1 MGHGYGCYLRRR
13 EHGLWRLHRLNLAPV
28 RRRFFLAIA
37 CLQLG
42 HSQHK
47 NRPAITPFA
56 TPPDA
61 ILQVDQLCFSYPQ
74 QPLFTDVSLCAPPGV
89 TLVRGGDGAGKT
101 TLLRLLAG
109 ELPADAGELYI
120 HGVRLSDAPA
130 AYQKQVFWVDPRNN
144 AYDQISANDYFQ
156 SLQSQYPLFA
166 TPDLGRLIEG
176 LYLTPHVDKPMYML
190 STGSK
195 RKVYLAAAFASG
207 AALTLLD
214 SPFAALDKPSIGF
227 VMTLLNEAAKQPA
240 RAWVVAHYDGLG
252 DVPLV
257 NTVDLGL

>member
-1 MGHGYGCYLRRR
+1 M
-13 EHGLWRLHRLNLAPV
+13 
-28 RRRFFLAIA
+28 A
-37 CLQLG
+37 CLQSV
-42 HSQHK
+42 HSPHQ
-47 NRPAITPFA
+47 NRPPIAHSTTPL
-56 TPPDA
+56 DA

-74 QPLFTDVSLCAPPGV
+74 RPLFTGVSLRAPPGV
-89 TLVRGGDGAGKT
+89 TLLRGGDGAGKT

-109 ELPADAGELYI
+109 DLAADAGELRI
-120 HGVRLSDAPA
+120 HRVKLGQARA
-130 AYQKQVFWVDPRNN
+130 AYQPQVFWVDPRSD
-144 AYDQISANDYFQ
+144 AFDQTTAKDYFL
-156 SLQSQYPLFA
+156 SLQRQYPLFA
-166 TPDLGRLIEG
+166 APDVGRLVDG
-176 LYLTPHVDKPMYML
+176 LQLTPHVDKPMYML

-227 VMTLLNEAAKQPA
+227 VMALLHEAAKHPA

>member
-1 MGHGYGCYLRRR
+1 M
-13 EHGLWRLHRLNLAPV
+13 
-28 RRRFFLAIA
+28 A
-37 CLQLG
+37 CLQSA
-42 HSQHK
+42 HCPHQ
-47 NRPAITPFA
+47 NRPPINHSA
-56 TPPDA
+56 TPLDA

-74 QPLFTDVSLCAPPGV
+74 HPLFTDMSLCAPPGV
-89 TLVRGGDGAGKT
+89 TLLRGGDGAGKT

-109 ELPADAGELYI
+109 DLHADAGELDI
-120 HGVRLSDAPA
+120 NGVRLSDAPA
-130 AYQKQVFWVDPRNN
+130 AYQKQVFWIDPRS
-144 AYDQISANDYFQ
+144 AAFDQISANDYFQ
-156 SLQSQYPLFA
+156 SLQGQYPLFA
-166 TPDLGRLIEG
+166 TRDLGRLIEG

-227 VMTLLNEAAKQPA
+227 VMALLHEAAKQPA